1 MTSAEQH
8 NNGLV
13 QWVMMDGAACRAIVA
28 AVMCVVTA
36 GMSVA
41 RLNMSHGSHESH
53 KAVID
58 LVQAYNET
66 GRGCVATMLDTK
78 VMHRQA
84 ALNAG
89 FGKAA
94 NN

>member
-1 MTSAEQH
+1 MH
-8 NNGLV
+8 WFLV
-13 QWVMMDGAACRAIVA
+13 A
-28 AVMCVVTA
+28 A

-78 VMHRQA
+78 VTRKRDEQVFVSPAVCCCTHCA
-84 ALNAG
+84 E
-89 FGKAA
+89 
-94 NN
+94 